1 MAAHDIFISARPKA
15 RQNTMCIVMKG
26 IEKFIGNIYDARHAL
41 LKLTSEPVIADIPQT
56 YYGPF
61 DHERFKNSN
70 IAELITSSMTYNTGM
85 LPLPFAMPSAPWA
98 GVPPEL
104 SWRSRGPPTSPLTT
118 TMLQQHNQIINSMPI
133 PSINVS
139 SNDLHSS
146 GYSTFNSD
154 SSMVKSNGSH
164 NSSPENNAF
173 ANKNI
178 PENIRHYDASPQMQA
193 MRNAAANDAL
203 IYSGLDPRMIAGLRA
218 MSISPQ
224 AGELR
229 TPTAAWQGM
238 HISRT
243 SPAAMETP
251 IVNNAWIDAAPP
263 ENVAGM
269 FNNMTTTVLDST
281 PVRHRSQLSK
291 YNDIVTLLTGLGLE
305 QCIPNFINAEVDMT
319 VFPTLTEQDLISMG
333 IKTLGSRR
341 RIMMAVHAHLSNC
354 MQQEFLMQQSQG
366 PSPPAMPL
374 QPPSQGSPN
383 QNQQPMPSTPLR
395 GFQFNG
401 SAAPGKLKLI
411 IFNSILII
419 VSLGD
424 ERRSSNGT

>member
-1 MAAHDIFISARPKA
+1 
-15 RQNTMCIVMKG
+15 
-26 IEKFIGNIYDARHAL
+26 
-41 LKLTSEPVIADIPQT
+41 
-56 YYGPF
+56 
-61 DHERFKNSN
+61 
-70 IAELITSSMTYNTGM
+70 
-85 LPLPFAMPSAPWA
+85 
-98 GVPPEL
+98 
-104 SWRSRGPPTSPLTT
+104 
-118 TMLQQHNQIINSMPI
+118 
-133 PSINVS
+133 
-139 SNDLHSS
+139 
-146 GYSTFNSD
+146 
-154 SSMVKSNGSH
+154 
-164 NSSPENNAF
+164 
-173 ANKNI
+173 
-178 PENIRHYDASPQMQA
+178 
-193 MRNAAANDAL
+193 
-203 IYSGLDPRMIAGLRA
+203 MIAGLRA

-238 HISRT
+238 HLSRT
-243 SPAAMETP
+243 SPSAMETP
-251 IVNNAWIDAAPP
+251 VSNNAWIDAAPP

-281 PVRHRSQLSK
+281 PVRHRNQLSK

-374 QPPSQGSPN
+374 QPPSQGSPSHH
-383 QNQQPMPSTPLR
+383 QNQPMPSTPLR

-401 SAAPGKLKLI
+401 SAAPGKLIFILKFILKYI
-411 IFNSILII
+411 IIY
-419 VSLGD
+419 LGD